1 MKLSKR
7 ERNLLIALGVVLLL
21 WGYYKFIIS
30 PQFKNLTAKREDKA
44 HYENELI
51 KMQTIIDSE
60 KEIDDKFAHIN
71 DGIDALSKRYF
82 SETDQS
88 RFILLINELLEGT
101 GLFVQNISF
110 SPQRTE
116 GIGDALVEVMSVILP
131 YEGEYSSLFLFLERI
146 REHIPKTIIQNMNIK
161 IKEKELLS
169 GTILLDFYSLPD
181 LVKDTSIAYL
191 FDSSEINPNP
201 FYSFEDDF
209 IIDDK
214 YIGDEYSGFYGK
226 INLGNVKINFDS
238 SRVLVEGFDNKILD
252 FVPSHPS
259 IKGEI
264 APNKNSKQG
273 TSSLGLYYSFPPIQ
287 DTKHVHVILNSRTF
301 ISKPPESIGL
311 WVYSYDATKHNINL
325 RIKDKEGEKHD
336 INLYEG
342 IDWIG
347 WRHLKADIPQD
358 SSLYPMEVER
368 IVIDVESTD
377 HGKGTLLFDALE
389 AFYTIDA
396 PIIIEDN
403 SFGNHRLYDV
413 QVGDTLSSISKAFY
427 NDTSHQDIIKKYN
440 GINSSRDLKPGKTI
454 IIPNV
459 TQESDGEQQEN
470 DTG

>member
-1 MKLSKR
+1 MKLNKR

-30 PQFKNLTAKREDKA
+30 PQFKSLTSKREDKA

-116 GIGDALVEVMSVILP
+116 GIGDALVEVMSVTLP
-131 YEGEYSSLFLFLERI
+131 YEGEYSSLLLFLERL
-146 REHIPKTIIQNMNIK
+146 RKHDPKIIIQNMNIK

-181 LVKDTSIAYL
+181 FVKDTSIAYL
-191 FDSSEINPNP
+191 FDSSEINPEP
-201 FYSFEDDF
+201 FYSFKNDF
-209 IIDDK
+209 IIDDE
-214 YIGDEYSGFYGK
+214 YIGDEYSRFYGE
-226 INLGNVKINFDS
+226 INLGNVKINFDN

-273 TSSLGLYYSFPPIQ
+273 ANSLGLYYNFPPIQ
-287 DTKHVHVILNSRTF
+287 DEKHVHVVLNSGTF

-347 WRHLKADIPQD
+347 WRHLKTDIPQD

-368 IVIDVESTD
+368 IVIDVKSTD

-389 AFYTIDA
+389 AFYIIDV
-396 PIIIEDN
+396 PIIDEN
-403 SFGNHRLYDV
+403 SIGNHKLYDV

-427 NDTSHQDIIKKYN
+427 NDISHQDIIKKYN

-454 IIPNV
+454 IIPNI
-459 TQESDGEQQEN
+459 
-470 DTG
+470 